1 MESVGVEQFQVA
13 AEAARSRRRRA
24 WLHYVERAIIYT
36 LLSAGA
42 LLFLFPLWWML
53 STSLKNLEQTFP
65 DVGTPVVEQIL
76 PNPVVFQNYLDI
88 LTSSAWH
95 TYFLNSIVMTLGS
108 VIGQVITASLAAFA
122 FARLRWPGRDGMFIL
137 VLATMMLPYQVT
149 LIPQFLIFSGKAPL
163 PLPVITNTFWPFWF
177 PSFLGGGAFSIFL
190 LRQFML
196 GLPIELDEAA
206 TIDGA
211 GPGTIYA
218 RLIVPQMF
226 PALATVAIFAMQA
239 HWNALLQPVVY
250 LSKTAN
256 FTVVQG
262 LLQYQTQSE
271 VEWNQLMAASVL
283 VMLPP
288 LLLFFFAQRYFI
300 EGISLTGIK
309 G

>member
-1 MESVGVEQFQVA
+1 M
-13 AEAARSRRRRA
+13 
-24 WLHYVERAIIYT
+24 LHYVERAIIYA

-42 LLFLFPLWWML
+42 LIFLFPLWWML

-76 PNPVVFQNYLDI
+76 PNPVVFQNYLDV
-88 LTSSAWH
+88 LTSSSWH
-95 TYFLNSIVMTLGS
+95 TYFLNSTVMTLGS
-108 VIGQVITASLAAFA
+108 VIGQVVTASLAAFA

-163 PLPVITNTFWPFWF
+163 PFPVITNTFWPFWF

-196 GLPIELDEAA
+196 SLPIELDEAA

-211 GPGTIYA
+211 GPGTIYV

-262 LLQYQTQSE
+262 LLQYQTQTE

>member
-122 FARLRWPGRDGMFIL
+122 FARLRWPGRDFWFFVFLG
-137 VLATMMLPYQVT
+137 AMMIPIQVR
-149 LIPQFLIFSGKAPL
+149 LIPSYIIVNELGWSNTYQGIASIQLVEFFGVFLI
-163 PLPVITNTFWPFWF
+163 
-177 PSFLGGGAFSIFL
+177 
-190 LRQFML
+190 RQFML
-196 GLPIELDEAA
+196 NMPRELEDAA
-206 TIDGA
+206 RIDGCGWLRVLFQIILPNA
-211 GPGTIYA
+211 K
-218 RLIVPQMF
+218 
-226 PALATVAIFAMQA
+226 PALAALAIFTFTGS
-239 HWNALLQPVVY
+239 WNNFLWPLVVISQGHMY
-250 LSKTAN
+250 TIQVGLASMKGEIIPW
-256 FTVVQG
+256 G
-262 LLQYQTQSE
+262 LLMAGTAVSAIPLFIVYVILQRLFTQGI
-271 VEWNQLMAASVL
+271 
-283 VMLPP
+283 VM
-288 LLLFFFAQRYFI
+288 
-300 EGISLTGIK
+300 SGIK